1 MLNFK
6 NITYF
11 YPFQKEPAVNN
22 ISLDI
27 LPGKVGL
34 ITGESGCGKSTI
46 VKIANGL
53 IPHYFKGKLNGE
65 LIIDGKCSSK
75 LFVAEISKL
84 VGTLFQDPEQ
94 QFFCNDVYSELAFA
108 HEVRGKHPDEINNIV
123 EKYSKMFE
131 LEKIIDSSVFTL
143 SEGEKQKLALAAVLS
158 LKPKT
163 IVLDE
168 PSANLSPEATVA
180 LAEQIKFLK
189 EMGFAILIA
198 DHRLYWLADIA
209 DKVFVM
215 KNGKICTQ
223 GSFSILK
230 NNNLR
235 KKYGLRDANVS
246 RTPSSPHLKVSEPA
260 NARGN
265 LGGCSNLKIKELTFA
280 HKNKPPLFDNYSTK
294 FPYGKIIALTGANG
308 VGKTTLSRLITGL
321 LKTKG
326 GNIFIN
332 DKKVLPKKL
341 LRKTSLVLQNTDHQL
356 YSRTVL
362 DEVLLSDKNQNKN
375 ICLDLLKKFQL
386 EKFAERH
393 PQSLSGGQKQRLVIA
408 AAIAKNSDIIIL
420 DEPTSGLDGANMK
433 IIGDLLESE
442 AKKNKCIIIITHD
455 LEFLNKVTNYEV
467 KIN

>member
-1 MLNFK
+1 MLAFK

-11 YPFQKEPAVNN
+11 YPFQKDSAVKNV
-22 ISLDI
+22 SFDI
-27 LPGKVGL
+27 LPGEVGL

-65 LIIDGKCSSK
+65 VIIDGKCSSE
-75 LFVAEISKL
+75 LVVAEISKL

-94 QFFCNDVYSELAFA
+94 QFFCNDVYSELVFA
-108 HEVRGKHPDEINNIV
+108 HEVRGKSPNEITETV
-123 EKYSKMFE
+123 KKYSKMFD
-131 LEKIIDSSVFTL
+131 LENIINSSVFTL
-143 SEGEKQKLALAAVLS
+143 SEGEKQKLALASILS

-168 PSANLSPEATVA
+168 PSANLSPEATIQ
-180 LAEQIKFLK
+180 LAEQIKKLK
-189 EMGFAILIA
+189 ENGFAILIA

-209 DKVFVM
+209 DKVFIM
-215 KNGKICTQ
+215 KEGEICEQ
-223 GSFSILK
+223 GPFSILE

-235 KKYGLRDANVS
+235 EKYGLRDDKINRVVS
-246 RTPSSPHLKVSEPA
+246 CISKCEQFSLE
-260 NARGN
+260 
-265 LGGCSNLKIKELTFA
+265 IKDLTFGY
-280 HKNKPPLFDNYSTK
+280 KNKPPLFDNYSAK
-294 FPYGKIIALTGANG
+294 FPYEKIIALTGVNG

-321 LKTKG
+321 LKTNKG
-326 GNIFIN
+326 DFFLNN
-332 DKKVLPKKL
+332 KKVSPKKL

-375 ICLDLLKKFQL
+375 VCLDLLKKFQL
-386 EKFAERH
+386 DTFAKRH

-408 AAIAKNSDIIIL
+408 AAIAKDSDIIIL
-420 DEPTSGLDGANMK
+420 DEPTSGLDGANMN
-433 IIGDLLESE
+433 IIGELLKSE
-442 AKKNKCIIIITHD
+442 AKKNKCIIVITHD
-455 LEFLNKVTNYEV
+455 LEFLNKITNYEV